1 MRINLDI
8 SKGTQ
13 IQAFYLFFLI
23 HTMQVGA
30 GLMGV
35 TTHIFQAAKHDAWIS
50 ILIAGLWMHLIIFV
64 MIKMLEQYQNTDLF
78 GIQRDVFG
86 KWINLVLGTCIT
98 IYIFVVIMTVILN
111 YVEVVQVYLFP
122 TMPTWLIS
130 FFLLSLSLYA
140 ALGGIRVVVGAAF
153 LFFLITIG
161 LSLFLSKP
169 ITLMDMNHFF
179 PILNVSLSELIQGT
193 YKTTYTFLGL
203 EVLLFAYPYI
213 KNKNKAHLSAQLG
226 VLLTVIITFSV
237 VFVTIGYFSPDQIN
251 RLIWPT
257 LSLFKIIRLPF
268 IERFDVIAVALWML
282 IILPNII
289 IFTWVLSHCFKRLY
303 GAREKY
309 AIYIVT
315 ILLFIFSSIFQYRI
329 NINTLTDISAKVGFY
344 IVFVYPLILFP
355 IVWIKKKL
363 QRKRGEHS

>member
-8 SKGTQ
+8 SKGIQ

-23 HTMQVGA
+23 HTMQIGA

-35 TTHIFQAAKHDAWIS
+35 TTHIFQPAKHDAWIS

-64 MIKMLEQYQNTDLF
+64 MIKLLEQYQNADLF

-86 KWINLVLGTCIT
+86 KWINLV
-98 IYIFVVIMTVILN
+98 
-111 YVEVVQVYLFP
+111 
-122 TMPTWLIS
+122 
-130 FFLLSLSLYA
+130 
-140 ALGGIRVVVGAAF
+140 AF
-153 LFFLITIG
+153 LFFLLTIG
-161 LSLFLSKP
+161 LVSVLYKP
-169 ITLMDMNHFF
+169 ITYMDMNHFF
-179 PILNVSLSELIQGT
+179 PILDVSLSELLQGT

-203 EVLLFAYPYI
+203 EILLFAYPYV

-226 VLLTVIITFSV
+226 VLLTVILTFSV
-237 VFVTIGYFSPDQIN
+237 VFVTIGYFSPDQLN

-268 IERFDVIAVALWML
+268 LERFDVIAVALWML

-289 IFTWVLSHCFKRLY
+289 IFTWVLSHNFKRLY
-303 GAREKY
+303 GASEKY
-309 AIYIVT
+309 AIYIVS
-315 ILLFIFSSIFQYRI
+315 ILLFIFSSLFQYRI
-329 NINTLTDISAKVGFY
+329 NINTLTDLSAKVGFY
-344 IVFVYPLILFP
+344 IVFVYPLVLLP
-355 IVWIKKKL
+355 IVLIKKKL